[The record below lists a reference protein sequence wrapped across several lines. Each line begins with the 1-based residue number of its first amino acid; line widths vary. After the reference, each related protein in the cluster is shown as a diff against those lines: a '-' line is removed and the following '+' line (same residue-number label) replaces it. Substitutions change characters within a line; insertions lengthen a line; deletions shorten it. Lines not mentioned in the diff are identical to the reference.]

1 MYIYKD
7 ILGRFLNKSF
17 TDGLGL
23 CPCSLY
29 PPRLG
34 VGTLQ
39 GRGLVRV
46 CLSRNGGNS
55 RVQLSSRVGIPLTTH
70 YPEAPPMKVPF
81 FSLCQTSEWGTLLSI
96 VYPHFWLGATPQ
108 MVPCMCWVQAPRLG
122 RLLLSLVQTKFSAEQ
137 DPRGPHDSKGG
148 CLSYA
153 WLFRV
158 WGCRI
163 HVGLGDRL
171 RLWG

>member
-1 MYIYKD
+1 M
-7 ILGRFLNKSF
+7 GRFLNKSF

-34 VGTLQ
+34 VGTLK

-55 RVQLSSRVGIPLTTH
+55 RAQLSSRGGIPLTTH
-70 YPEAPPMKVPF
+70 HPEAPPMKVPF

-108 MVPCMCWVQAPRLG
+108 MVPCTCWVQAPWLG
-122 RLLLSLVQTKFSAEQ
+122 WLLLSLVQ
-137 DPRGPHDSKGG
+137 
-148 CLSYA
+148 
-153 WLFRV
+153 
-158 WGCRI
+158 
-163 HVGLGDRL
+163 DRL
-171 RLWG
+171 SSQQSRIPGALMTQRDAASIMPGSLGSGGAGLTWGSGIG